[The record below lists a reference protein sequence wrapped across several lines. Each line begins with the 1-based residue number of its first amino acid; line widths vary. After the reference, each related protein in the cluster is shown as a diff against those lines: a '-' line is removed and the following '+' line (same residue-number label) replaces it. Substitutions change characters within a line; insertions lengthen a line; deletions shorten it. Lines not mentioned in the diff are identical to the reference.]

1 MVVKSLLKASLK
13 SKLKKKKGSQKGKT
27 VLKDETQ
34 SRSDASDLDCV
45 SSFKTVLPF

>member
-34 SRSDASDLDCV
+34 SRSDASRGISDRSARD
-45 SSFKTVLPF
+45 